1 MTDMSRENRTPS
13 LEILMRIHGWRPS
26 RQGDG
31 WEIGS
36 RASPVRIRPGTNG
49 AFEVVVDGETLA
61 LPDEPA
67 VVDFLS
73 QVALSRAREGSPPQ

>member
-1 MTDMSRENRTPS
+1 MTDVSREYQTPS
-13 LEILMRIHGWRPS
+13 LEILLRIHGWRAR

-31 WEIGS
+31 WEIGP
-36 RASPVRIRPGTNG
+36 RASPVCIRPGAKG
-49 AFEVVVDGETLA
+49 AFELVVDGEALA

-67 VVDFLS
+67 VIDFLS

>member
-1 MTDMSRENRTPS
+1 MSRENPTPS
-13 LEILMRIHGWRPS
+13 LEILMRIHGWRPR

-31 WEIGS
+31 WEIGP
-36 RASPVRIRPGTNG
+36 RTSPVRIRPGANG
-49 AFEVVVDGETLA
+49 AFELVVDGEALV

-67 VVDFLS
+67 VIDFLS